1 MDEPDRQLL
10 APDPADVP
18 QPYATWP
25 PAARRRLA
33 LAALL
38 DRTEQLTATGSVV
51 HVLVP
56 DPAGRTWRGL
66 GSLLA
71 CLGVP
76 ADVLPADGLPTDGPV
91 GEPVPL
97 PADPA
102 LARTGRHGAAL
113 LGPDGTGPVRHL
125 GITIAG
131 EPTVTGGAEGPWQ
144 VLTDEGWRT
153 TLTADLLL
161 DPLLELRPGQ
171 RLQAMV
177 TAGVPARLVSAW
189 H

>member
-10 APDPADVP
+10 PPDPDDVP

-33 LAALL
+33 LAVLL
-38 DRTEQLTATGSVV
+38 DRIEQLTATGADV
-51 HVLVP
+51 HVLVTG
-56 DPAGRTWRGL
+56 PARRTWRGL
-66 GSLLA
+66 HSLLA
-71 CLGVP
+71 SLGIP
-76 ADVLPADGLPTDGPV
+76 ADVRPADALRTHGPA
-91 GEPVPL
+91 GESVPL

-102 LARTGRHGAAL
+102 VARVGRHGAAL

-131 EPTVTGGAEGPWQ
+131 DPTAAGGSEGPWQ
-144 VLTDEGWRT
+144 VVTDEGWRT
-153 TLTADLLL
+153 TLTADMLL
-161 DPLLELRPGQ
+161 DRLLDLRPGQ